1 MNNRKLHALC
11 SRFMACDTIDDVIK
25 VLERFT
31 RRLSQRKKRGTWG
44 HNAQKLLDALRVDSV
59 AFSIF
64 VKGNGKLPF
73 YAFSALPKYSCPG
86 AGDCLEWC
94 YSFRAWRY
102 PAAFF
107 RQLQNTILLTYRPE
121 TIANA
126 FHALPESIEFRLYV
140 DGDFESSDRVSYWMR
155 LLEQR
160 ADVNAYGYSKSWAEL
175 LEYNFNVGKWPSN
188 YTLNLSSGSRWANN
202 TAYFE
207 AVSQLPI
214 TRGQFV
220 AVPIASDGIPNGS
233 NRYNSAEYHARVRN
247 ALREKYGKRVVSC
260 GGLCGDCGNGKHWCG
275 DRDKLQNV
283 VVGIGIH

>member
-11 SRFMACDTIDDVIK
+11 SRVMACDTIDDVIK

-31 RRLSQRKKRGTWG
+31 RRLPQRKKRGTWG
-44 HNAQKLLDALRVDSV
+44 YNAQKLLDALRLDSV

-86 AGDCLEWC
+86 AGDCLKWC

-121 TIANA
+121 TISDA
-126 FHALPESIEFRLYV
+126 FLSLPIGIECRLYV
-140 DGDFESSDRVSYWMR
+140 DGDFESSDRVAYWMG

-175 LEYNFNVGKWPSN
+175 LEYNFNAGKWPAN
-188 YTLNLSSGSRWANN
+188 YALNLSSGSKWSNN
-202 TAYFE
+202 AAYFN

-214 TRGQFV
+214 TRGEFV
-220 AVPIASDGIPNGS
+220 AVAIDSDGIPNGS
-233 NRYNSAEYHARVRN
+233 KRYDNAEYHNRVRN
-247 ALREKYGKRVVSC
+247 ALREQYGKRVVSC
-260 GGLCGDCGNGKHWCG
+260 GGLCGECGNGKHWCG
-275 DRDKLQNV
+275 DRDKLKNV

>member
-1 MNNRKLHALC
+1 
-11 SRFMACDTIDDVIK
+11 MACDSLEDVIK

-31 RRLSQRKKRGTWG
+31 RRLPQRKKRGTWG
-44 HNAQKLLDALRVDSV
+44 YNSQKLLDALRVDSV

-73 YAFSALPKYSCPG
+73 YAFSALPKYTCPA
-86 AGDCLEWC
+86 AGDCLNWC

-107 RQLQNTILLTYRPE
+107 RQLQNTILLTYRPD

-126 FHALPESIEFRLYV
+126 FLALPNGIEFRLYV
-140 DGDFESSDRVSYWMR
+140 DGDFESSSRVAYWMG

-160 ADVNAYGYSKSWAEL
+160 VDVNAYGYSKSWAEL
-175 LEYNFNVGKWPSN
+175 LEHEFNVGVWPTN
-188 YTLNLSSGSRWANN
+188 YTLNLSSGSKWANN
-202 TAYFE
+202 AAYFE
-207 AVSQLPI
+207 AVSRLPI

-233 NRYNSAEYHARVRN
+233 KRYDSAEYHSRVRN
-247 ALREKYGKRVVSC
+247 ALREQYGKRVVSC

-275 DRDKLQNV
+275 DRNKLENV
-283 VVGIGIH
+283 VIGIGIH